1 MQISTQHLPDALG
14 GVLSNSLSH
23 CEETFKLYNKTQ
35 HGGTRDALL
44 ASFNSSYDTLLCLK
58 LLLVRDWL
66 TTQTKLDWD
75 KVTVYYNTIN
85 NLNKTLDVENLVW
98 FNRNTGE
105 IEERC

>member
-1 MQISTQHLPDALG
+1 MIINTQHLPEALG
-14 GVLSNSLSH
+14 SVLINSLCH

-58 LLLVRDWL
+58 LLLVRDGL
-66 TTQTKLDWD
+66 ATQTKLDWD
-75 KVTVYYNTIN
+75 KVTVYYNKIN
-85 NLNKTLDVENLVW
+85 NLNKPLDVENLVW